1 VHGNVINDVQTVFVV
16 GQQDMLVEA
25 RTGHA
30 HSSPD
35 KQAVAFD

>member
-1 VHGNVINDVQTVFVV
+1 VHVNGIDAVQTVFVA
-16 GQQDMLVEA
+16 GQQDMLVQA

-35 KQAVAFD
+35 KQA